1 MDVGEFLQWMEA
13 APAGKRADAAAAL
26 ARSYLLE
33 DTGED
38 SRNAAEAALTVLLD
52 DRAPEVRLAIAGAL
66 GASDRAPRHIIIA
79 LAADLTEIAEAVVG
93 RSPLFADAELVD
105 MVAAMPTPLQVAIAG
120 RPAVSNAVAAAV
132 AEVGDEAA
140 CAVLLANA
148 GATIARISLHR
159 IAERFGQHEEI
170 RNALLVRPNLPP
182 EVHQLLVH
190 MVTEA
195 LGQLAL
201 VKAWMPEESVKAVTR
216 DACDRA
222 TIAIAAETE
231 TIDLAALVEHLRVTG
246 QLTTALLLRAVCAGN
261 IAFFDTALA
270 VLSGVP
276 EKRVT
281 SLVRSGRAWGLRA
294 VYTKAKLPP
303 LAFEAFSAALDT
315 WRRLAADGEITDRY
329 RFTVQMVEAVLARYS
344 GISDG
349 EMNELATMVRRFAA
363 DQARDAARSYV
374 RAVAAA

>member
-38 SRNAAEAALTVLLD
+38 SRSAAEAALTVLLD

-159 IAERFGQHEEI
+159 IAERFGQDEEI

-261 IAFFDTALA
+261 IAFFETALA

>member
-38 SRNAAEAALTVLLD
+38 SRSAAEAALTVLLD

-140 CAVLLANA
+140 CAILLANA

-159 IAERFGQHEEI
+159 IAERFGQDEEI
-170 RNALLVRPNLPP
+170 RNALLVRPSLPP

-261 IAFFDTALA
+261 IAFFETALA

>member
-38 SRNAAEAALTVLLD
+38 SRSAAEAALTVLLD

-140 CAVLLANA
+140 CAILLANA

-159 IAERFGQHEEI
+159 IAERFGQDEEI

-261 IAFFDTALA
+261 IAFFETALA

>member
-159 IAERFGQHEEI
+159 IAERFGQDEEI

-261 IAFFDTALA
+261 IAFFETALA

>member
-38 SRNAAEAALTVLLD
+38 SRSAAEAALTVLLD

-140 CAVLLANA
+140 CAILLANA

-159 IAERFGQHEEI
+159 IAERFGQDEEI

-261 IAFFDTALA
+261 IAFFETALA

-276 EKRVT
+276 DKRVT